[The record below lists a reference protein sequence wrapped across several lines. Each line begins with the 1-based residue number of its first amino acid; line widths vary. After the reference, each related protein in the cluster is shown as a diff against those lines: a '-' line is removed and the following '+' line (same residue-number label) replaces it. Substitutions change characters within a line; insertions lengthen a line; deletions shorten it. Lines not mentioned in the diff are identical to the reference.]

1 MASTALTK
9 VDPAAFQITPIS
21 EEVAQVIHEELDG
34 LGPIPFD
41 TVKVPSGGGIAFEVP
56 SDDPESPDSEKSLVG
71 VIVYH
76 HCTNAYWANSFD
88 GKNEQPDCASMDGK
102 NGIDRDSGELRQCE
116 SCPLNQFGSAPDG
129 KGKACKNMHRM
140 ECRSPTDSA
149 GGTRNWRTKYAAVC

>member
-56 SDDPESPDSEKSLVG
+56 SDDPESPDSERLRSTASAWASTASSGAMVPPVSYYPTAPG
-71 VIVYH
+71 
-76 HCTNAYWANSFD
+76 AYRA
-88 GKNEQPDCASMDGK
+88 
-102 NGIDRDSGELRQCE
+102 
-116 SCPLNQFGSAPDG
+116 
-129 KGKACKNMHRM
+129 
-140 ECRSPTDSA
+140 
-149 GGTRNWRTKYAAVC
+149 